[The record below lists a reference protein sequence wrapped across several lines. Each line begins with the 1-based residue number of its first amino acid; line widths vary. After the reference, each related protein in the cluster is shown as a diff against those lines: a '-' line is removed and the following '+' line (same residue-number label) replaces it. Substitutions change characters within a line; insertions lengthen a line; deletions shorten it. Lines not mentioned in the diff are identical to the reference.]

1 MNRKH
6 LFDPNWVKICKQITR
21 NSKIDN
27 KIFQIIQIETITNKQ
42 KGTTNYIS
50 LGHSYK
56 LVWSLVHSK

>member
-27 KIFQIIQIETITNKQ
+27 KIFQIIQIKTITNK
-42 KGTTNYIS
+42 KRTT
-50 LGHSYK
+50 K
-56 LVWSLVHSK
+56 C